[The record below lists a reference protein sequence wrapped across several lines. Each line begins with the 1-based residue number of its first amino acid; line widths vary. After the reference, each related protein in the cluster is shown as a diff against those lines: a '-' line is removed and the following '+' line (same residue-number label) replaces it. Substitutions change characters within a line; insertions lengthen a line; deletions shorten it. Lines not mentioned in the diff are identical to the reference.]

1 MVQAVELEHKQ
12 KQVRFD
18 ENVKYLPL
26 DSDETD
32 QDDEQRWLS
41 VSSVIQSM
49 KIRSILKLNCPH

>member
-1 MVQAVELEHKQ
+1 MVQAVELDRKQ

-18 ENVKYLPL
+18 ENVKFLPL

-49 KIRSILKLNCPH
+49 KSATY